1 MEEITSIQNT
11 VGEFLENMQEQFL
24 MNSGNS
30 KETNKHIKNVNSPH
44 KDVSNY
50 SSIKNANNK
59 KTLPEEQCQSKKT
72 TN

>member
-50 SSIKNANNK
+50 SSIKKRKQQKNI
-59 KTLPEEQCQSKKT
+59 T
-72 TN
+72 